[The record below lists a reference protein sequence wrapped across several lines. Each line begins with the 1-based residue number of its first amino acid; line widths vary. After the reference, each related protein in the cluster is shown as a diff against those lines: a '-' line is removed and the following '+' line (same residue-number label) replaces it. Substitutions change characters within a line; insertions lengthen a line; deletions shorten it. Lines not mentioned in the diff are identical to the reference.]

1 MSKVFTLVLTLHNP
15 SIKTERHK
23 HIRQRKDQ
31 SIPCVVSLHSYKH
44 NDITTL
50 LCRYLCLCRYVANV
64 DKALQCARLSPC
76 RNVRMTTNFLADWT
90 CNNLSDENPLGTRV
104 QLLVTEGCGSHSST
118 FGRHPRAPTF
128 FFLVFSS
135 SVTPPNWG
143 PPPPCK
149 QVFSYTFFGG
159 NVVRVLVHLFFFTAA
174 YFHIALMA
182 ASISHVVTA
191 VRKFSCCSSNK
202 K

>member
-1 MSKVFTLVLTLHNP
+1 M
-15 SIKTERHK
+15 
-23 HIRQRKDQ
+23 
-31 SIPCVVSLHSYKH
+31 SLHSYKH

-64 DKALQCARLSPC
+64 NKALQCARLSPC

-118 FGRHPRAPTF
+118 FGRHPRPPTF
-128 FFLVFSS
+128 FFLFSRPQLPHLTGVPHLHVNRSLLTRFLEEMSYVFS
-135 SVTPPNWG
+135 
-143 PPPPCK
+143 
-149 QVFSYTFFGG
+149 FTF
-159 NVVRVLVHLFFFTAA
+159 FFFTAA
-174 YFHIALMA
+174 YFHLALMA
-182 ASISHVVTA
+182 ANISHVVTA